1 MAKLT
6 LQRFPDPRPEY
17 NAQQSAELIR
27 QLEELI
33 QQLNTQYTQ
42 DTLDES
48 FRRAVFFATGGT
60 TTD

>member
-6 LQRFPDPRPEY
+6 LQRFPDAPSEY
-17 NAQQSAELIR
+17 DRQQFSELIR

-42 DTLDES
+42 DTLEEAT
-48 FRRAVFFATGGT
+48 RRAWFFSNSVI
-60 TTD
+60 

>member
-17 NAQQSAELIR
+17 DAAQAAEMTR
-27 QLEELI
+27 QLEEMI

-42 DTLDES
+42 DTQEES
-48 FRRAVFFATGGT
+48 TRRAWFFSG
-60 TTD
+60 